1 MAILNCCSQEELE
14 AEEEEE
20 LISPT
25 PPDGE
30 KPEDPV
36 DGAERR
42 RVIKSKIL
50 AVGRMSRVFSLLR
63 YVFDLC
69 LFHARGTELVVR
81 EFL

>member
-1 MAILNCCSQEELE
+1 MLMAILNCCSQEELE

-30 KPEDPV
+30 KPEDAAE
-36 DGAERR
+36 GAERR

-63 YVFDLC
+63 CVTVPPCSKLRCLC
-69 LFHARGTELVVR
+69 
-81 EFL
+81 